1 MELFIPTTNTSTD
14 MPEERVYYLNSDINS
29 ESVQYL
35 IEFINRINKQD
46 KVNEAILSVDNI
58 PYYRQPIT
66 IYINTPGGNVT
77 DGLALIGII
86 TSSKTPIHTVGYGTV
101 NSMGIPILLS
111 GHKRFAVKFTS
122 FMIHS
127 VSSMAYGCVKE
138 IEDSLQESKRLQ
150 TILFNYIKE
159 RTHISDRKLNKIYNK
174 KQDYFIDEAEA
185 LELNIIHEII

>member
-58 PYYRQPIT
+58 PYYRQPII

-127 VSSMAYGCVKE
+127 VSSMAYGFVKE

>member
-1 MELFIPTTNTSTD
+1 MLMKNFLTNNT
-14 MPEERVYYLNSDINS
+14 
-29 ESVQYL
+29 
-35 IEFINRINKQD
+35 
-46 KVNEAILSVDNI
+46 ILSAEQAAAISYVSA
-58 PYYRQPIT
+58 
-66 IYINTPGGNVT
+66 

-127 VSSMAYGCVKE
+127 VSSMAYGFVKE

>member
-14 MPEERVYYLNSDINS
+14 MPEERVYYLNSEINS

-127 VSSMAYGCVKE
+127 VSSMAYGFVKE